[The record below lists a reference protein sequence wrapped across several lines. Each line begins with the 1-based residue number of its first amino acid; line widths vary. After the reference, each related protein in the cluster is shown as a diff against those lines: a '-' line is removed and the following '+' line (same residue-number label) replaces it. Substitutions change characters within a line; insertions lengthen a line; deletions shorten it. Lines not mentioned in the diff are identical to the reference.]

1 MTSSSS
7 PRTQLLVGLLLAMLM
22 AVTRSHH
29 AADLT
34 HLPDASWAVFFLAG
48 FYLPTLAFGG
58 LLALAALIDYVAITW
73 GGVSSFCVSPAYGF
87 LLPAYGAL
95 WLAGRRFADAY
106 FASWQALKPLL
117 TNLLLGAAL
126 CELISSGAFYFF
138 SGRYAEP
145 NLIEFGTRLLRYF
158 PASLQAVLMYV
169 GAAALI
175 HLLVISLQLR
185 QTRRQLP
192 GQHG

>member
-7 PRTQLLVGLLLAMLM
+7 RTPLLAGLLLVLLM
-22 AVTRSHH
+22 AATRSHH
-29 AADLT
+29 VADLT

-58 LLALAALIDYVAITW
+58 LLALAALVDYVAITW

-106 FASWQALKPLL
+106 CLSWQALKPLL
-117 TNLLLGAAL
+117 TNLLLGAIL
-126 CELISSGAFYFF
+126 CELISSGSFYFF

-145 NLIEFGTRLLRYF
+145 SLSVFATRVLHYF
-158 PASLQAVLMYV
+158 PASLQALLLYV

-175 HLLVISLQLR
+175 HLLVTSLQLR
-185 QTRRQLP
+185 QMRRQLP

>member
-7 PRTQLLVGLLLAMLM
+7 SRTPLLVGLLLATLM
-22 AVTRSHH
+22 AATRSHH
-29 AADLT
+29 VADLT

-95 WLAGRRFADAY
+95 WLAGRRFDDAY
-106 FASWQALKPLL
+106 FASWQALMPLL
-117 TNLLLGAAL
+117 TNLLLGAVL

-138 SGRYAEP
+138 SGRYVDP
-145 NLIEFGTRLLRYF
+145 NLIGFGTRLLRYF
-158 PASLQAVLMYV
+158 PFSLQALLMYV

>member
-1 MTSSSS
+1 MTSSSPS
-7 PRTQLLVGLLLAMLM
+7 RTQVFVGLLLAMLM
-22 AVTRSHH
+22 TATRSHH
-29 AADLT
+29 VADLT

-106 FASWQALKPLL
+106 FLSWQALMPLL
-117 TNLLLGAAL
+117 TNLLLGA
-126 CELISSGAFYFF
+126 CC
-138 SGRYAEP
+138 
-145 NLIEFGTRLLRYF
+145 
-158 PASLQAVLMYV
+158 AS
-169 GAAALI
+169 
-175 HLLVISLQLR
+175 
-185 QTRRQLP
+185 
-192 GQHG
+192 